1 MKVNNTLVQEV
12 KHFIQEAGEDLSA
25 IPATPNELQLTSLI
39 YNTFWASYERE
50 ESRPLKFGVAF
61 REPIKWSGASIFQKP
76 LPFDINSIKK
86 LAPALVPG
94 DNYLG
99 VWPNDKEE
107 LFIWGITNYEGDT
120 QIQIIDSGLLVL
132 RFKSDIISIITGTSV
147 HEIDKNVFSTY
158 RHWFEETENSI
169 PQIVGR
175 SFSFEALH
183 KLVSSM
189 RFHGNGGTI
198 LIIPSDSTTWM
209 KSIKQPVINL
219 LEHPSEGIKKRID
232 SIRIAVMR
240 KINGGTS
247 KTDMLRGL
255 IYLNTSSDTIKLISH
270 LMNEVKKVANL
281 SAVDGALLMNYSL
294 DVIAFGVKINPVD
307 SSDFPENISSLS
319 PFQNVKNVQISLAKI
334 GGTRH
339 QSAAQFVYDQ
349 QGSVAI
355 VASQDGVISAFSCRG
370 KERQVQMIRNLEIT
384 LRY

>member
-1 MKVNNTLVQEV
+1 
-12 KHFIQEAGEDLSA
+12 
-25 IPATPNELQLTSLI
+25 
-39 YNTFWASYERE
+39 
-50 ESRPLKFGVAF
+50 
-61 REPIKWSGASIFQKP
+61 
-76 LPFDINSIKK
+76 
-86 LAPALVPG
+86 
-94 DNYLG
+94 
-99 VWPNDKEE
+99 
-107 LFIWGITNYEGDT
+107 
-120 QIQIIDSGLLVL
+120 
-132 RFKSDIISIITGTSV
+132 
-147 HEIDKNVFSTY
+147 
-158 RHWFEETENSI
+158 
-169 PQIVGR
+169 
-175 SFSFEALH
+175 
-183 KLVSSM
+183 M